1 MGLIFA
7 LLKEIFMIR
16 RFAIAVL
23 AVAATAFV
31 AAPAEAGGGGTKRTV
46 SVKTSNAFGESLV
59 VFGANTDTALPTTVK
74 QAQKKFGAV
83 VIADGGTKTVMVP
96 SGKGALIAVPFDPVT
111 GALIAPDAGNALY
124 NLNAGAKTTALIVDD
139 GGVDVLIP
147 RPAL

>member
-1 MGLIFA
+1 
-7 LLKEIFMIR
+7 MIR

-46 SVKTSNAFGESLV
+46 SIKTSNASGESLC
-59 VFGANTDTALPTTVK
+59 VFGIKSGDLPTTVK

-96 SGKGALIAVPFDPVT
+96 SGKGVLIAVAFDPVT
-111 GALIAPDAGNALY
+111 GALIADDAGLALY
-124 NLNAGAKTTALIVDD
+124 NLNAGAKTTALISDD
-139 GGVDVLIP
+139 AGTPVVQIP
-147 RPAL
+147 KITP

>member
-1 MGLIFA
+1 
-7 LLKEIFMIR
+7 MIR

-46 SVKTSNAFGESLV
+46 SIKTSNAFGESLC
-59 VFGANTDTALPTTVK
+59 VFGINKEGDFPTTVK

-96 SGKGALIAVPFDPVT
+96 SGKGALVAVPFDAVT
-111 GALIAPDAGNALY
+111 GELIAPDAGIAEY

-147 RPAL
+147 KPSSPL

>member
-1 MGLIFA
+1 
-7 LLKEIFMIR
+7 MIR

-46 SVKTSNAFGESLV
+46 SIKTSNVYGESLV
-59 VFGANTDTALPTTVK
+59 VFGLNQEGSYPTTVK
-74 QAQKKFGAV
+74 QAQKKYGAV

-111 GALIAPDAGNALY
+111 GALIAPEEGNALY

-139 GGVDVLIP
+139 GGVVVQIPKIVL
-147 RPAL
+147 

>member
-1 MGLIFA
+1 
-7 LLKEIFMIR
+7 MIR

-46 SVKTSNAFGESLV
+46 SIKTSNVYGESLC
-59 VFGANTDTALPTTVK
+59 VFGINKEGSYPTTVK

-111 GALIAPDAGNALY
+111 GALIAPDAGQALY

-139 GGVDVLIP
+139 GGVDVQIP
-147 RPAL
+147 KVAL

>member
-1 MGLIFA
+1 
-7 LLKEIFMIR
+7 MIR

-46 SVKTSNAFGESLV
+46 SIKTSNAFGDSLC
-59 VFGANTDTALPTTVK
+59 VFGIKSEDLPTTVK

-96 SGKGALIAVPFDPVT
+96 SGKGVLIAVAFDPVT
-111 GALIAPDAGNALY
+111 GALITDDGGLALY
-124 NLNAGAKTTALIVDD
+124 NLNAGAKTTALISDD
-139 GGVDVLIP
+139 TGTPVVQIP
-147 RPAL
+147 KITP